1 MGGPSKCE
9 FHRHCKFLLLHC
21 VLYFCWIPS
30 LFRRWVTGTV
40 ERRKKRVSFIEVRM
54 GFSLFFFK
62 RSKPDNGLCKE
73 CLSVLLPFSVLVIFS
88 FKFDHDN
95 YGLYYY
101 CHSLFFF
108 YLSFSNLPK
117 LKYGKYY
124 TIAVFSP
131 STLKKTIFIPSVYTQ
146 PDMWECL
153 STMCDVTYPCFENKF
168 FSSAYL
174 CKKKVVDTG
183 LEQMIG

>member
-1 MGGPSKCE
+1 MNSIVIVNSC
-9 FHRHCKFLLLHC
+9 
-21 VLYFCWIPS
+21 YFI
-30 LFRRWVTGTV
+30 
-40 ERRKKRVSFIEVRM
+40 VSFIFVGFLAYSGGELRVQWREEKNEYLLLKYEWV
-54 GFSLFFFK
+54 FSLFFFK

>member
-1 MGGPSKCE
+1 MSYGYSGEKKKTSI
-9 FHRHCKFLLLHC
+9 FYWSTNGFFLC
-21 VLYFCWIPS
+21 
-30 LFRRWVTGTV
+30 
-40 ERRKKRVSFIEVRM
+40 
-54 GFSLFFFK
+54 FF
-62 RSKPDNGLCKE
+62 
-73 CLSVLLPFSVLVIFS
+73 LSVASQTMDCVKSAFLCCFHFSVLVIFS

-174 CKKKVVDTG
+174 CKKKWLIQGWSKWSGNIMTTV
-183 LEQMIG
+183 ISS

>member
-1 MGGPSKCE
+1 MNSIVILNSC
-9 FHRHCKFLLLHC
+9 
-21 VLYFCWIPS
+21 YFI
-30 LFRRWVTGTV
+30 
-40 ERRKKRVSFIEVRM
+40 VSFIFVGFLAYSGGELRVQWREEKNEYLLLKYEWV
-54 GFSLFFFK
+54 FSLFFFK

>member
-1 MGGPSKCE
+1 MSFIFVGFLAYSGGELRVQWREEKNE
-9 FHRHCKFLLLHC
+9 YLLLK
-21 VLYFCWIPS
+21 YE
-30 LFRRWVTGTV
+30 WV
-40 ERRKKRVSFIEVRM
+40 
-54 GFSLFFFK
+54 FSLFFFK

-124 TIAVFSP
+124 TIAVFPP